1 MVCLF
6 VGFSLRE
13 NGRQTKVL
21 QKKPFVPFGTVFT
34 HPGKVQRRF
43 AHFNSFRFSDTEAS
57 FLYLYVVPWTTPS
70 FRNPNSEFIVEG
82 IFRLLCLG
90 GLGPLYPGTKA
101 PELQQNMVAYVP
113 CCTAQQ
119 SLCTHRRTETQ
130 KYIPGPFWS
139 SLSFRTIYVPIW
151 RLYDISAFFIDS
163 QE

>member
-6 VGFSLRE
+6 VDFSLRE

-70 FRNPNSEFIVEG
+70 FKNPNSEFIVEG
-82 IFRLLCLG
+82 FCVLVILAPFTQVPRHQNCNKIWWRTYPAAQRSNLYAPTEELRPRNTYQ
-90 GLGPLYPGTKA
+90 GLFDLA
-101 PELQQNMVAYVP
+101 FLFVP
-113 CCTAQQ
+113 YTYHFDDYMT
-119 SLCTHRRTETQ
+119 SV
-130 KYIPGPFWS
+130 PFS
-139 SLSFRTIYVPIW
+139 
-151 RLYDISAFFIDS
+151 
-163 QE
+163 